1 MPSLKKGDM
10 HQIIH
15 KLKTS
20 FSIAW
25 LLAFACCKTPVIEP
39 EKPGSGVE
47 GPEILFPLNK
57 PQFPGY
63 AGDFLLTKLV
73 DGTASGKLQLRGL
86 KQGKRYF
93 GKLSKTS
100 VSNPNAVI
108 DFADLG
114 ECSTEKTNTERHL
127 KTDYRNQTLKFDSLL
142 LVEGVIRILEL
153 DPAGGF
159 PREVLRGD
167 FGSNL
172 LLPDEKN
179 IQVSEAGQSGFNGN
193 LIFKQRKNGNLLF
206 SGNISGLSGSDQL
219 ILSYFRG
226 SPDGSF
232 QRTKPALGQISA
244 ENAGSFSFSFPAS
257 GDGGLNGL
265 DTLQGFIGFELPNQ
279 SEDSLDLK
287 AIANFGGNTPTG
299 NKMAY
304 PVYSSLDSAVIAMV
318 ELIEIGQPGSPLRMK
333 FQLKPTFNNQNQ
345 YLSLHRGTALDPADT
360 ILSVKIPANGKFE
373 LKQIPDGNGGLLR
386 FNSIDTWNA
395 HIRLAEN
402 DPLGESNLSGST
414 DIGANEV
421 LREDSVTAY
430 LTEQNPSFNITGYL
444 IFRKRK
450 NGNLLSYFRLS
461 STQSGVENNLLIRT
475 GPKPLAIYDTT
486 ATICRIAA
494 FNGINPGLYKGF
506 SKPAKPN
513 GIPFTRTELQQAKTE
528 NSYLEYSFSDSGDF
542 QVISRGN
549 F

>member
-1 MPSLKKGDM
+1 MPSLKIGDM
-10 HQIIH
+10 QQIIT

-20 FSIAW
+20 CSIAW

-39 EKPGSGVE
+39 EKPGTGVQ
-47 GPEILFPLNK
+47 GTEILFPLNK

-63 AGDFLLTKLV
+63 AGDFLLSKLS
-73 DGTASGKLQLRGL
+73 DGTASGKLQLQGL
-86 KQGKRYF
+86 KPGMRYF
-93 GKLSKTS
+93 GKISRTS
-100 VSNPNAVI
+100 LSNPNAVI

-114 ECSTEKTNTERHL
+114 ECGTEKTSSVRHL
-127 KTDYRNQTLKFDSLL
+127 KTDYRNQPVKFDSLL
-142 LVEGVIRILEL
+142 EMEAIIRVLEL

-159 PREVLRGD
+159 PKEVLRGD

-172 LLPDEKN
+172 LLPEEKN
-179 IQVSEAGQSGFNGN
+179 IQVSEAGQSGFNGS
-193 LIFKQRKNGNLLF
+193 LTFRQRKNGNLLF
-206 SGNISGLSGSDQL
+206 SGNIAGLSGSDQL
-219 ILSYFRG
+219 ILSFFRG
-226 SPDGSF
+226 SPDGTF
-232 QRTKPALGQISA
+232 QRIKPALGQISA

-265 DTLQGFIGFELPNQ
+265 DTLQGFIGFELPGH

-299 NKMAY
+299 NKQAY
-304 PVYSSLDSAVIAMV
+304 PVYSSLDSAVIASV
-318 ELIEIGQPGSPLRMK
+318 ELVEIGQPGSPLRMK
-333 FQLKPTFNNQNQ
+333 FQFKPPFNNANQ
-345 YLSLHRGTALDPADT
+345 YLSLHRGTGLDPADT

-386 FNSIDTWNA
+386 FNSIDSWNA

-402 DPLGESNLSGST
+402 DPMGESNLSGST

-421 LREDSVTAY
+421 LRDDSVTAY

-450 NGNLLSYFRLS
+450 NGDLLSYFRLS

-475 GPKPLAIYDTT
+475 GPKPTAIYDTT
-486 ATICRIAA
+486 ASICRIAT

-513 GIPFTRTELQQAKTE
+513 GIPFTRSELQQAI
-528 NSYLEYSFSDSGDF
+528 NDNAYLEYSFSDSGDF
-542 QVISRGN
+542 QVISRGT